1 MLMTNAFLDS
11 FPCNSHSFQESTW
24 LFVVRATDGEEK
36 TRMKNCYT
44 WLSGSIYPSFFITV
58 FHSLPALP
66 PQPDFLW
73 QTAHIQSIYDMK
85 CLEEGSQGNVTGLLW
100 CSILLVGYKFGYTNL
115 PLRQETQIYFW
126 LSCLSVC
133 LSLFVS
139 LIYLST
145 YPSMHLFHLNF

>member
-11 FPCNSHSFQESTW
+11 FPCDSHSFQESTW

-36 TRMKNCYT
+36 TRVKNCYT
-44 WLSGSIYPSFFITV
+44 WLSGSIYPSFFITD

-85 CLEEGSQGNVTGLLW
+85 CLEEGSRGNVTGLWW

-115 PLRQETQIYFW
+115 PLGQRNTDLF
-126 LSCLSVC
+126 LAVLFVC
-133 LSLFVS
+133 LSLSVS
-139 LIYLST
+139 LIYPST
-145 YPSMHLFHLNF
+145 YPSMYLFHLNF